1 MAAYIKGEE
10 EAEEIPLFFF
20 NTMTDWNHL
29 YNTTVH
35 ATSVQR
41 FKALVSATQHQ
52 QVAQRAV
59 PTPLH

>member
-10 EAEEIPLFFF
+10 EAEETPSFF
-20 NTMTDWNHL
+20 NTATDWNHL

-35 ATSVQR
+35 AASVQR
-41 FKALVSATQHQ
+41 FKALVSATQLQ